1 MGDVRCRKEWVFSFL
16 PPMCIY
22 VVMVVSAVPF
32 SLADIPHSPGCY
44 LYKDREGRII
54 YVGKAKDLRKRV
66 SSYFQ
71 KRDHDPKTQKLVET
85 IADVEYIV
93 TGTDE
98 EAYLLENSLIKRHQP
113 KYNIDLRD
121 AKSYAYIELTKER
134 FPRITIARKATGAG
148 QFFGPFV
155 SGKERDY
162 VLTVVKKTF
171 RLRSCKSM
179 PRNGRPCLRF
189 HIGNCTGPC
198 AGKVSE
204 EEYARQCAQAEAVL
218 KGRTAELV
226 ASLKEE
232 MCRYSEAMEFEAA
245 MRCRDVIS
253 AVTHLADRQYVSR
266 QKRFDEDVIQFVCA
280 AGSVYLMVF
289 HVYSGTLG
297 GREEF
302 IFEESEGFFEEFLLQ
317 YYSEHPAPREVIVPE
332 AVDAGLA
339 EYLGSVAGHR
349 VVVTVPKQGEKAK
362 LLELARKN
370 IETVH
375 FGDEIRV
382 EELRRALHLAD
393 PPRVI
398 ECFDIS
404 HLAGTDTVASMV
416 QFRDG
421 RPDKQNYRR
430 FRIKTV
436 EGIDDFASMAE
447 VVRRRYS
454 RLVSEEKDLPDLILI
469 DGGKGQLSAA
479 KRVLDDLSV
488 DVPVISLAKEEEE
501 VFVSGVPFPLPF
513 GRKTRAN
520 MYLQEIRD
528 EAHRF
533 AITYNRLLRKKRVV
547 GK

>member
-1 MGDVRCRKEWVFSFL
+1 MAAAS
-16 PPMCIY
+16 
-22 VVMVVSAVPF
+22 VPF

-44 LYKDREGRII
+44 LYKDSTGTII

-71 KRDHDPKTQKLVET
+71 KRDHDPKTQKLVRT

-98 EAYLLENSLIKRHQP
+98 EAYLLENNLIKRHQP

-121 AKSYAYIELTKER
+121 AKSYAYIELTKEM
-134 FPRITIARKATGAG
+134 FPRITIARKAKGAG

-155 SGKERDY
+155 SGKERQY
-162 VLTVVKKTF
+162 VMTVVKKVF
-171 RLRSCKSM
+171 RLRSCKNM
-179 PRNGRPCLRF
+179 PRNMRPCLRY

-198 AGKVSE
+198 TGRVSA
-204 EEYARQCAQAEAVL
+204 EEYARQCGQAEAVL
-218 KGRTAELV
+218 KGKTAELV
-226 ASLKEE
+226 ATLTEE
-232 MCRYSEAMEFEAA
+232 MNRYSAAMEFEAA
-245 MRCRDVIS
+245 MRCRDVIL
-253 AVTHLADRQYVSR
+253 AVTHRAGRQYVSR
-266 QKRFDEDVIQFVCA
+266 QKDYDEDVIHFIPA
-280 AGSVYLMVF
+280 EGMVYLMVF
-289 HVYSGTLG
+289 HVYKGTLG

-317 YYSEHPAPREVIVPE
+317 YYSEHAAPREVIVPD
-332 AVDAGLA
+332 AVDESLAG
-339 EYLGSVAGHR
+339 YLGSVAGR
-349 VVVTVPKQGEKAK
+349 KVLITVPKQGEKAK

-382 EELRRALHLAD
+382 EELRKALHLAD
-393 PPRVI
+393 APRVI

-404 HLAGTDTVASMV
+404 HLSGTDTVASMV
-416 QFRDG
+416 QFRNG
-421 RPDKQNYRR
+421 RADKKNYRR

-436 EGIDDFASMAE
+436 DGVDDFASMAE

-454 RLVSEEKDLPDLILI
+454 RLVAEERELPDLILI
-469 DGGKGQLSAA
+469 DGGKGQLSSA
-479 KRVLDDLSV
+479 KRVLDELEV
-488 DVPVISLAKEEEE
+488 DVPVISLAEREEE

-513 GRKTRAN
+513 GKKTQAN
-520 MYLQEIRD
+520 MFLQEIRD

-533 AITYNRLLRKKRVV
+533 AVEYNRLLRKKRVV